1 MRNPA
6 LRLTHPEAS
15 RERLLSLVRQVPGA
29 AVGMKIA
36 ALLLIQEGQRP
47 GWIAQVLGMTRQSL
61 NLWMH
66 KVNER
71 GPKALQPVKRP
82 GRPARLTPKVRQQ
95 LEDHLERSPSEFGL
109 NRARWDGPTLVVHLK
124 RRFGITLK
132 VRQAQSWMHQLGYRL
147 KRAGYSY
154 LQAKSEEARRFRR
167 ALKKTA
173 IPEAGGD
180 DRIRG

>member
-1 MRNPA
+1 
-6 LRLTHPEAS
+6 
-15 RERLLSLVRQVPGA
+15 
-29 AVGMKIA
+29 
-36 ALLLIQEGQRP
+36 
-47 GWIAQVLGMTRQSL
+47 
-61 NLWMH
+61 
-66 KVNER
+66 
-71 GPKALQPVKRP
+71 
-82 GRPARLTPKVRQQ
+82 
-95 LEDHLERSPSEFGL
+95 
-109 NRARWDGPTLVVHLK
+109 VVHLK

-147 KRAGYSY
+147 KRAGYCY